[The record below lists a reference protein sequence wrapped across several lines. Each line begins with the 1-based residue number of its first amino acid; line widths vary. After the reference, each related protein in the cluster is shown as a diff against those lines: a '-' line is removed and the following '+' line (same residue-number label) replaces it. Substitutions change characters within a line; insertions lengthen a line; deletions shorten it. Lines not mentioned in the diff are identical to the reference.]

1 MPELSPP
8 PAHVLTPTTNNQ
20 APMIMLFGDKLS
32 ALVSLISPNFNL
44 QPTLVSLGLAAT
56 PKSRMKLFYEKHNPE
71 KVTHTRYT
79 HTPEQRGFAFC
90 VLFGPSYS
98 DAP

>member
-1 MPELSPP
+1 
-8 PAHVLTPTTNNQ
+8 
-20 APMIMLFGDKLS
+20 MIMLFGDKLS

-71 KVTHTRYT
+71 KVTNTPEQRGFAS
-79 HTPEQRGFAFC
+79 PEQRGFAFC
-90 VLFGPSYS
+90 VPFGPSYS
-98 DAP
+98 YAT